1 MLSRPDYIS
10 ARELLLSE
18 VSPVASE
25 KLPLADCA
33 GRVLAAELLAAENVP
48 SFDRSAY
55 DGYALRSADIAS
67 ASERSPVTLSITEEI
82 PAGLVGKLPV
92 SSGTAAKILTG
103 AKLPEGADAVVKF
116 EDTRF
121 DSDSVTL
128 FSPVKPG
135 ANVIRIGED
144 VHRGQRLAE
153 AGTVIDAGLAG
164 TLAAQGVS
172 EPTVFRRPLIGI
184 LSTGSELVEAD
195 MPEPMGKIRNS
206 NRYTLAAA
214 VEKLG
219 CGSVYLGTAGDS
231 VEEIASL
238 LKKGLAECDAIVIT
252 GGVSVGDYDLTPDA
266 MERIGARM
274 LLRGAAIKPG
284 MACAYAVKDGK
295 LICGLSGSPAS
306 SLTNFYVLACPAL
319 KKLCG
324 LKDFM
329 PEKIKVALGT
339 DFKKKSPMTRFLRG
353 RLNLKSGRAEIELL
367 PDQGNQVL
375 SSAIGMDMLALVP
388 GGSGPL
394 AAGAE
399 LEGYLL

>member
-1 MLSRPDYIS
+1 MLLKPDHIS
-10 ARELLLSE
+10 ARELLLSK

-33 GRVLAAELLAAENVP
+33 GRVLASELLAAENVP

-55 DGYALRSADIAS
+55 DGYALRAADLAAAS
-67 ASERSPVTLSITEEI
+67 DHSPVTLSITEEI
-82 PAGLVGKLPV
+82 PAGLVSKHPV
-92 SSGTAAKILTG
+92 KAGTAAKILTG
-103 AKLPEGADAVVKF
+103 AKLPEGADAVVRF

-121 DSDSVTL
+121 DSETVTF
-128 FSPVKPG
+128 FSPVKSG
-135 ANVIRIGED
+135 ANVIGIGED
-144 VHRGQRLAE
+144 VRRGQRLAA

-172 EPTVFRRPLIGI
+172 EPTVFRRPVIGI
-184 LSTGSELVEAD
+184 ISTGSELVEAN

-214 VEKLG
+214 VKKLG
-219 CGSVYLGTAGDS
+219 CDSVYLGTAGDS
-231 VEEIASL
+231 AEEIAAL
-238 LKKGLAECDAIVIT
+238 LNKGLAKCDTIIIT

-266 MERIGARM
+266 IERIGTQM
-274 LLRGAAIKPG
+274 LFRGVAVKPG

-329 PEKIKVALGT
+329 PEKIKVALST
-339 DFKKKSPMTRFLRG
+339 DFRKKSPMTRFLRG
-353 RLNLKSGRAEIELL
+353 RLSLKSGRAEIELL

-394 AAGAE
+394 AAGTE